1 MNTSSSGRERPAT
14 VGIVVSRFN
23 EAVTYRLLLN
33 CVETLKG
40 KGLTASMM
48 RVVHVPGGYELPWA
62 VQELALTKRF
72 DALIALGCILKGETP
87 QNDHIAA
94 ATIANLQRISLT
106 TRIPVILG
114 VITPNTEEQAEAR
127 TKGEMDRG
135 KEAALAALDVLR
147 LRRVLKR
154 PRRER
159 EA

>member
-1 MNTSSSGRERPAT
+1 MTTTTGRERPAA

-23 EAVTYRLLLN
+23 EAITYRLLLN
-33 CVETLKG
+33 CVETLKA
-40 KGLTASMM
+40 KGLPSSSM

-62 VQELALTKRF
+62 AQELALTRRF
-72 DALIALGCILKGETP
+72 DVVIALGCIMKGETK

-94 ATIANLQRISLT
+94 ATVAHLQRIALS
-106 TRIPVILG
+106 TRVPVILG
-114 VITPNTEEQAEAR
+114 VICPDTEEQAVAR
-127 TKGEMDRG
+127 TKGELDRG